1 MLHKLHKVHP
11 GLVGAVAGFSTG
23 ALYSTWWLGLK
34 TADVGLRDA
43 ETIWLSVVTVVV
55 IVCFPLLMTYFAYYS
70 YRGLQTDPAKSAID
84 SWNTIAVIVFS
95 LSIGYSLPFAAVIRD
110 PAYISTATMWS
121 LFVGYGAIIAA
132 PLYLIYK
139 VPWVNWG
146 RVVMRGSSASKAAGD
161 RDSLEPMATAMDTKE
176 R

>member
-1 MLHKLHKVHP
+1 MLHKLHKFHP
-11 GLVGAVAGFSTG
+11 GLVGAAAGFSMG

-34 TADVGLRDA
+34 SVGVGLSDA
-43 ETIWLSVVTVVV
+43 ETMWLLVVTVVV

-70 YRGLQTDPAKSAID
+70 YRGLQTDPTKSASD
-84 SWNTIAVIVFS
+84 SWNTIALIVFS
-95 LSIGYSLPFAAVIRD
+95 LSIGYSLSFAAVIKD
-110 PAYISTATMWS
+110 PDSISTATMWS

-132 PLYLIYK
+132 LLHLIFK

-146 RVVMRGSSASKAAGD
+146 RVVMRDSSAAKAAGD
-161 RDSLEPMATAMDTKE
+161 RDSLEPKATAMDTKE

>member
-1 MLHKLHKVHP
+1 MLHKLHKFHP
-11 GLVGAVAGFSTG
+11 GLVGAAAGFGMG

-34 TADVGLRDA
+34 SADVGLSDA
-43 ETIWLSVVTVVV
+43 ETMWLLVVTVVV
-55 IVCFPLLMTYFAYYS
+55 IVCFPLVMTYFAYYS
-70 YRGLQTDPAKSAID
+70 YRGLQTDASKSTSD

-95 LSIGYSLPFAAVIRD
+95 LSFGYSLSFAAVIKD
-110 PAYISTATMWS
+110 PASISTATMWS

-146 RVVMRGSSASKAAGD
+146 RVVMRDSSTAKAAGE
-161 RDSLEPMATAMDTKE
+161 RDSLEPKATAMDTKV

>member
-1 MLHKLHKVHP
+1 
-11 GLVGAVAGFSTG
+11 
-23 ALYSTWWLGLK
+23 
-34 TADVGLRDA
+34 
-43 ETIWLSVVTVVV
+43 VTVVV

-70 YRGLQTDPAKSAID
+70 YRGLQTDRTKSASD

-95 LSIGYSLPFAAVIRD
+95 LSFGYSLSFAAVIKD
-110 PAYISTATMWS
+110 PASISTATLWS

-139 VPWVNWG
+139 VPSVNWG
-146 RVVMRGSSASKAAGD
+146 RVVMRDSSAAKAAGD
-161 RDSLEPMATAMDTKE
+161 RDSLEPEATAIDTKE